1 MKQPSLTDGFGK
13 FRRQTRKERFLENM
27 ESILPWQKLAEAIEP
42 FYPNP
47 QSAGRRPVGIERM
60 LGIHCLQHGFN
71 LPDPAAEEALYDSR
85 ALRVFA
91 SRAAAFQHIEVYY
104 SRQCLHSALGY
115 LSPDPFEPRK
125 AA

>member
-1 MKQPSLTDGFGK
+1 MKQHSLTDGFGK
-13 FRRQTRKERFLENM
+13 FRMQTRRFLEDM
-27 ESILPWQKLAEAIEP
+27 ESIRPWQELAEAIEP

-60 LGIHCLQHGFN
+60 LRIHCLQHGFN

-85 ALRVFA
+85 AMRVFA
-91 SRAAAFQHIEVYY
+91 SRAAGFQHMEVHYY
-104 SRQCLHSALGY
+104 PQRLHSALGY
-115 LSPDPFEPRK
+115 LSPDPLEARR